1 MARILLNKKNLF
13 YNLSVIS
20 EQTKSKNKVAI
31 VLKDNAYGHGILEI
45 GTLASEFGIK
55 KAVVR
60 TLNDA
65 LKIEKLFDYILIL
78 AEKSF
83 HTYSHAFHIALN
95 TLEDIDNLPQN
106 SNVHIKIDTGMH
118 RNGISPEDLEVAILG
133 LKERNI
139 NITGVFTHH
148 KSADELSTD
157 FFWQNTVFTR
167 VKEDVK
173 RICEQLFL
181 PLPAFHSCNS
191 AALFRHADFDEDFA
205 RVGIAT
211 YGYLDDANI
220 FKFPIL
226 KPVLSLWADK
236 LSSRILKEGQS
247 VGYGGKYEALED
259 IVIST
264 YDVGYGDGF
273 LRLNERTSYTTPAGY
288 KVLGRVSMDC
298 LSLNTEDDEVCI
310 FNNAKT
316 LAKQHD
322 TITYEITTS
331 LNSNIKKEIV

>member
-45 GTLASEFGIK
+45 ATLASEFGIK

-60 TLNDA
+60 TLEDA

-78 AEKSF
+78 AEKSI

-106 SNVHIKIDTGMH
+106 CNVHIKVDTGMH

-148 KSADELSTD
+148 KGADELSTD
-157 FFWQNTVFTR
+157 FFWQNAVFTR
-167 VKEDVK
+167 VKKDVK

-181 PLPAFHSCNS
+181 PFPAFHSCNS
-191 AALFRHADFDEDFA
+191 AALFRHSDFDEDFA

-211 YGYLDDANI
+211 YGYLDNANI
-220 FKFPIL
+220 FKFPKL
-226 KPVLSLWADK
+226 KPVLSLWASK
-236 LSSRILKEGQS
+236 LSTRVLKKGQS
-247 VGYGGKYEALED
+247 VGYGGTFTANTD
-259 IVIST
+259 MTIST

-273 LRLNERTSYTTPAGY
+273 LRLNERCSYETPKGY
-288 KVLGRVSMDC
+288 KVLGRVSMDN
-298 LSLNTEDDEVCI
+298 LSLNTNDDEVCI
-310 FNNAKT
+310 FNDVNALAKT
-316 LAKQHD
+316 HD
-322 TITYEITTS
+322 TITYEITTA
-331 LNSNIKKEIV
+331 LNPNIKKEIV

>member
-45 GTLASEFGIK
+45 ATLASEFGIK

-60 TLNDA
+60 TLEDA

-78 AEKSF
+78 AEKSI

-95 TLEDIDNLPQN
+95 SLDDIKILPEN
-106 SNVHIKIDTGMH
+106 CNVHIKVDTGMH
-118 RNGISPEDLEVAILG
+118 RNGILPNQLEEAILG

-148 KSADELSTD
+148 RCADELSTD
-157 FFWQNTVFTR
+157 FFWQNNVFTR
-167 VKEDVK
+167 VKIDVK
-173 RICEQLFL
+173 RICEQLLL

-191 AALFRHADFDEDFA
+191 AALFRHTNFDEDFA

-211 YGYLDDANI
+211 YGYLDNANI
-220 FKFPIL
+220 FKFPKL
-226 KPVLSLWADK
+226 KPVLSLWASK
-236 LSSRILKEGQS
+236 LSTRVLKKGQS
-247 VGYGGKYEALED
+247 VGYGGTFTANTD
-259 IVIST
+259 MTIST

-273 LRLNERTSYTTPAGY
+273 LRLNERCSYETPKGY
-288 KVLGRVSMDC
+288 KVLGRVSMDN
-298 LSLNTEDDEVCI
+298 LSLNTNDDEVCI
-310 FNNAKT
+310 FNDVNALAKT
-316 LAKQHD
+316 HD
-322 TITYEITTS
+322 TITYEITTA
-331 LNSNIKKEIV
+331 LNPNIKKEIV